1 MVLILRKTE
10 TIHRRSFNS
19 RFVVP
24 PLTVSRLRFEPFFCL
39 LSKPS

>member
-1 MVLILRKTE
+1 MVLILRETE
-10 TIHRRSFNS
+10 TIYRRSFNS

-24 PLTVSRLRFEPFFCL
+24 PLKVRRLRSEPFSCL

>member
-24 PLTVSRLRFEPFFCL
+24 PLTVSRLRSESFSCL

>member
-10 TIHRRSFNS
+10 TIYRRSFNS

-24 PLTVSRLRFEPFFCL
+24 LLTVRRLRSGSFSRL